1 METDERRSALMRRV
15 KQRKTAPEEALART
29 LRSVGLAYRRNV
41 RTLPG
46 SPDFANKSR
55 GWAIFVNGCYWHH
68 HTACRRATTPK
79 NNAAFWRRKFADN
92 RRRDAR
98 KIVELRRRG
107 IRVLVV
113 WECELADE
121 DRLRRRL
128 SNLREPNRV

>member
-1 METDERRSALMRRV
+1 VETDERRSALMRRV
-15 KQRKTAPEEALART
+15 RQRNTAPEEALARM

-46 SPDFANKSR
+46 SPDFANKRR

-68 HTACRRATTPK
+68 HTGCRRATTPK
-79 NNAAFWRRKFADN
+79 NNAAFWTQKFADN

-113 WECELADE
+113 WECELADG